1 MKLRYSLC
9 LLLPWTVSHADPRYT
24 HNDFGIVGLMQTP
37 TARMLPAG
45 EVAITANR
53 VDPYSR
59 YSFSLQPFDWM
70 ETSFR
75 YTSVSNRRY
84 GAEDFSGDQSY
95 KDKAVDAKFRLLRE
109 SRWTPEVA
117 AGFLDVGGTG
127 LFSSEYFVG
136 NKRFGNFDLSLG
148 VAWGYLGNRGDFD
161 NPLGWIDD
169 KYDNRPIPTSDV
181 ANAGSFDLSNYYRG
195 SPALFGGVQ
204 WQTPWDRLSVKLEY
218 DGNDYKR
225 EPLSNNQDQ
234 SSPIN
239 LGFVF
244 KAGDSVDLTAGWE
257 RGNTAMFGITL
268 HTNFATR
275 TAPAKT
281 YDPPAESLPA
291 KTPDLHPDQ
300 VDWANVSRR
309 LEKNAG
315 YKVERIAQRDS
326 EIVVYGEQTRY
337 LYPPKAVGR
346 AARILDN
353 SVDDDIK
360 YFTVVDKR
368 YDMPVVETSV
378 PRETFRAVVQH
389 ERPLEDLRRGT
400 EQNWPL
406 PREEKELFRQKPA
419 PFSYGFGL
427 GYKQNVGGPDG
438 FLLYQFTADAGAEYR
453 FTPDTWWNGSL
464 SANLVNNFDKF
475 KYDAPSNLPRVRTY
489 LREYW
494 TTSDVTMTDFQLNKA
509 KRLDE
514 DLYGMV
520 YGGYLESMFAGVGGE
535 LLYRPMG
542 ERWAL
547 GTDLNYVRQRDFDQ
561 GFGLR
566 DYKVLTG
573 HVTGYLKTDFQDV
586 LAAVSVG
593 RYLARDWGTT
603 LDLSREFSNGV
614 RFGGWVT
621 LTTASKEEYGEG
633 SFDKGIYVSIPF
645 DELMSSS
652 TMRRAN
658 LAWAPL
664 TRDGGA
670 RLSRSYSLYGLTDG
684 RNLDMFD
691 GSFQKITE

>member
-9 LLLPWTVSHADPRYT
+9 LLLPWAVAHAEPRDT
-24 HNDFGIVGLMQTP
+24 RNDFGIMGLMQTP
-37 TARMLPAG
+37 TARMAPAG
-45 EVAITANR
+45 DVAVTANR

-59 YSFSLQPFDWM
+59 YSFSLQPFDWL

-95 KDKAVDAKFRLLRE
+95 KDKAVDAKFRLLQE
-109 SRWTPEVA
+109 SRWTPELAVGA
-117 AGFLDVGGTG
+117 LDIGGTG

-148 VAWGYLGNRGDFD
+148 IAWGYLGNRGDFS
-161 NPLGWIDD
+161 NPLGWVDD
-169 KYDNRPIPTSDV
+169 KFDDRPIPTSDV
-181 ANAGSFDLSNYYRG
+181 ANAGSFDASNYFRG
-195 SPALFGGVQ
+195 SPGIFGGVL
-204 WQTPWDRLSVKLEY
+204 WQTPWDRLAVKLEY

-244 KAGDSVDLTAGWE
+244 KASDSVDLTAGWE

-268 HTNFATR
+268 HTNFASR
-275 TAPAKT
+275 SAPAKT
-281 YDPPAESLPA
+281 FDPPAEPLPA
-291 KTPDLHPDQ
+291 KAPDLHPDQ

-309 LEKNAG
+309 LQNNAG
-315 YKVERIAQRDS
+315 YKVERITQRDK

-368 YDMPVVETSV
+368 YDLPVIETSV
-378 PRETFRAVVQH
+378 PRETFREVVNND
-389 ERPLEDLRRGT
+389 RPLDDLRRGT
-400 EQNWPL
+400 ESNWPL
-406 PREEKELFRQKPA
+406 PHQEKVLYTQKPD
-419 PFSYGFGL
+419 PFSYGLGL

-438 FLLYQFTADAGAEYR
+438 FLLYQFTADLNGEYR
-453 FTPDTWWNGSL
+453 FTPDTWWSGSL
-464 SANLVNNFDKF
+464 SANLLNNFDKF

-494 TTSDVTMTDFQLNKA
+494 TTSDVTMPTFQLNKV

-514 DLYGMV
+514 DMYGMV

-535 LLYRPMG
+535 LLYRPLN
-542 ERWAL
+542 ERWAI
-547 GTDLNYVRQRDFDQ
+547 GGDLNYVRQRDFEQD
-561 GFGLR
+561 FGLR

-603 LDLSREFSNGV
+603 IDLSREFSNGV

-645 DELMSSS
+645 DEIMSSS

-670 RLSRSYSLYGLTDG
+670 RLGRSYSLYTLTDG
-684 RNLDMFD
+684 RNVDMFD
-691 GSFQKITE
+691 GSFSKITE